1 MEKQN
6 SALTVSVVTRPAQR
20 VIGMVVRTSMA
31 SALSDCP
38 SLWNEVF
45 GPRIHEVE
53 CQGPRESYGISWM
66 VQDTDQTAN
75 AAGSGQGVCVFD
87 YWAALPVGED
97 APIPDGM
104 RECYLPEGQYAECHV
119 ASLRDLSE
127 AYTHIYETWLP
138 GQNAYTVDMRGACYE
153 LYPEDY
159 LRTGRII
166 LYCAVK
172 PL

>member
-6 SALTVSVVTRPAQR
+6 NSLAVSVVTRSAQR

-31 SALSDCP
+31 TALIDCP
-38 SLWNEVF
+38 KLWSETF
-45 GPRIHEVE
+45 GPRIHELE
-53 CQGPRESYGISWM
+53 CGGESYGISWM
-66 VQDTDQTAN
+66 VQDTDQTAQS
-75 AAGSGQGVCVFD
+75 AGAGTDDCVFD
-87 YWAALPVGED
+87 YWAALPARED

-104 RECYLPEGQYAECHV
+104 RECYLPEGHYAECHV
-119 ASLRDLSE
+119 ASLQGLAA
-127 AYTHIYETWLP
+127 AYNYIYGTWLP
-138 GQNAYTVDMRGACYE
+138 GQNEYTVDMRGASYE
-153 LYPEDY
+153 LYPADY